1 MKIAYLIL
9 AHRYPEQLLRLIESR
24 NTENTVFFIHIN
36 KMTDA
41 QTYDQFVKA
50 FSHLPNVRFIK
61 RNVIYMFDFGHTQ
74 ASLQGIKEII
84 ESQVYFDYLVLGT
97 GQDYSIKSHRYIEKF
112 FQENLGKIYL
122 DYMDNTVI
130 TDGLWPT
137 RSADNINYWHVRL
150 GKLRFLFFGS
160 LNLTSHN
167 RYCNANKTWYKIL
180 EFLWSKLMPLFP
192 FKRKFPEGF
201 TPYRGS
207 AYWCFPRDCVEY
219 IYDFVKKNPSFV
231 NYFRYVDGPD
241 EMFFQTVLLNS
252 PLKERIVNDNLFFI
266 DFENPNPTRPR
277 VFEKCDFE
285 RLANSPKLF
294 ARKFDATRDAEILE
308 LIDQKILQQTHQL
321 S

>member
-36 KMTDA
+36 KMTDT

-180 EFLWSKLMPLFP
+180 EFFWSKLMPLFP

>member
-1 MKIAYLIL
+1 MKLAYLIL

-180 EFLWSKLMPLFP
+180 EFFWSKLMPLFP

>member
-1 MKIAYLIL
+1 MKLAYLIL
-9 AHRYPEQLLRLIESR
+9 AHRYPEQLLRLIKSR

-74 ASLQGIKEII
+74 ATIQGIKEII
-84 ESQVYFDYLVLGT
+84 ESKIDFDYLILGT
-97 GQDYSIKSHRYIEKF
+97 GQDYSIKSKHYIEKF
-112 FQENLGKIYL
+112 LKENQGKIFL
-122 DYMDNTVI
+122 SYMDNTVI

-150 GKLRFLFFGS
+150 WKLRFLFFGS

-180 EFLWSKLMPLFP
+180 EFFWSKIMLLFP
-192 FKRKFPEGF
+192 FKRNFPEGF

-207 AYWCFPRDCVEY
+207 AYWCFPKDCVEY
-219 IYDFVKKNPSFV
+219 IYDFVKKNQSFV

-241 EMFFQTVLLNS
+241 EMFFQTILLNS

-277 VFEKCDFE
+277 VFETCDFD
-285 RLANSPKLF
+285 RLVHSPQLF
-294 ARKFDATRDAEILE
+294 ARKFDATRDVEILDR
-308 LIDQKILQQTHQL
+308 IDREVLQEAK
-321 S
+321 